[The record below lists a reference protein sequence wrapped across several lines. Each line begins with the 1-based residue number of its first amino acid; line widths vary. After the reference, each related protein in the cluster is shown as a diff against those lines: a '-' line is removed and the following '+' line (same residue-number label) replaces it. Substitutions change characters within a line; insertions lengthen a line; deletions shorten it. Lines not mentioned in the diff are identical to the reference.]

1 MGHRWAAALLLLAVT
16 AGLLA
21 GLTRFAF
28 DNSYTQWF
36 VEGDPALVAYDD
48 FIERFGSDEA
58 IFIGLDTAGDP
69 LSAETLAIV
78 QGISARFLDH
88 PEVARVWSLTH
99 ASTLR
104 NTGAGLEVRQLIE
117 DVPPPAEERAWL
129 EAELEHGAVASLLVT
144 PDRAT
149 TLISLILEPTDDQSV
164 ETKMELVRT
173 VRAGLGEL
181 DGGRTTWLSGG
192 TVVDE
197 ALFRYS
203 AEDSA
208 LFAPI
213 MFGALLLVLA
223 LLFRSVAGVVLPLL
237 VVAVSVLWSFGFL
250 SWLGWK
256 TNIVTT
262 ILPPI
267 IMAVGIADSVHLL
280 QQLRLAFRKGL
291 DRTAALKSAY
301 LHVLR
306 PCLLTTLTT
315 AAGMASL
322 SAAKLSGIREL
333 GLTAAVGVIAAFVLT
348 MVAMPLVLAI
358 TPDWA
363 LGGLRTPKQDA
374 PVPASLVAVA
384 RFSVRNRVP
393 VALGAAALVG
403 LALAGLPRLTVG
415 ASMTSYFWDDDPIY
429 QQGLEIDRAFGGS
442 LPAELLVEAIG
453 DSTLLEPEALAKIDE
468 VARYIATVDATGTP
482 ISAVDFLQEARRVLR
497 SQPHGT
503 KELPATRAEAAQI
516 LLMMEGDAEV
526 ERYLTFDRRSARV
539 SVPVELG
546 RYEEI
551 VDRLPEIEAELDRIG
566 GDVVNARVTG
576 LARLMGG
583 MEEYLVDSQITT
595 FALAF
600 VLVLGCIAVMFRSWR
615 AGLLSAVPNLFPLVL
630 VLGLMGWT
638 GISLDLTT
646 IMIAPRVPSRHRA
659 SVMAASNVVTTI
671 TVANHFGKTEVP
683 VRVMLANEVP
693 ASQKMHSHF
702 VVDLLLNAL
711 LRGYLRARACG
722 HTLRGAGSLDGF
734 PELKLLCDLDAAA
747 RVDMPTEHRPD
758 TLFRCAGGVVAGC
771 ACCGTRCDCVVW
783 PWVLRRQRT
792 CGVPERPATRAH
804 HAAAHA

>member
-646 IMIAPRVPSRHRA
+646 IMIAPLLLGLVVDDTVHVLERVLHARQEGA
-659 SVMAASNVVTTI
+659 SVDEAFVTSVSEVGHAVAITSAVLAAGFLCPALGSFRPNFYFAI
-671 TVANHFGKTEVP
+671 LSS
-683 VRVMLANEVP
+683 LAIV
-693 ASQKMHSHF
+693 
-702 VVDLLLNAL
+702 LAL
-711 LRGYLRARACG
+711 LGDLIVFPAV
-722 HTLRGAGSLDGF
+722 GSLL
-734 PELKLLCDLDAAA
+734 PKLVKG
-747 RVDMPTEHRPD
+747 R
-758 TLFRCAGGVVAGC
+758 
-771 ACCGTRCDCVVW
+771 
-783 PWVLRRQRT
+783 
-792 CGVPERPATRAH
+792 
-804 HAAAHA
+804 